1 MRIFKE
7 TNPVSQRDVSKSR
20 NWVSLKHNLINITN
34 LVMPYRYNPS
44 YKNHY
49 YHVYNRGN
57 NRENIFF
64 EDKNYRYFL
73 SKVKVAFEDKI
84 DLISYCLMPNHFH
97 LLVKIKE
104 DGVLEKAMQKISTG
118 YTRAIN
124 SAYNRTGHLFQG
136 RFKNKLI
143 PNNEYLL
150 HLARYILRN
159 PLRAGLVEKLED
171 WKFSSYQET
180 IQRNKCEYIEPK
192 ILLEQFSGTESF
204 KKFVIE
210 FDESQ
215 AYFVKDLLF

>member
-1 MRIFKE
+1 
-7 TNPVSQRDVSKSR
+7 
-20 NWVSLKHNLINITN
+20 
-34 LVMPYRYNPS
+34 MPYRYNPS
-44 YKNHY
+44 YKDQY

-57 NRENIFF
+57 NRERIFF
-64 EDKNYRYFL
+64 EDKNYVYFL
-73 SKVKVAFEDKI
+73 DKIKSAFVPKI
-84 DLISYCLMPNHFH
+84 DLIAYCLMSNHFH
-97 LLVKIKE
+97 LLVFVKE
-104 DGVLEKAMQKISTG
+104 ENALEEAMQKILTS
-118 YTRAIN
+118 YSRAIN
-124 SAYNRTGHLFQG
+124 NAYNRTGHLFQG

-204 KKFVIE
+204 KKFVLD